1 MPKTTNIESILNRL
15 PSIMETNFD
24 VEAFEILEMKLQDR
38 EAELKSLKEQCEEV
52 RQENKSLTYEV

>member
-52 RQENKSLTYEV
+52 RQENKSLT